1 MPACRV
7 CYRVAM
13 KLIAFDGDDTL
24 WTPLSGVN
32 LSDRTATDAV
42 GWPHF
47 TYMPLPDDPL
57 TARRDD
63 GALFALCPEAAEVF
77 RELRDRAVLVGV
89 ISYNHE
95 ENIRSIL
102 EAFALLAEV
111 DYIVAEWHSNKDKML
126 GKMLAQARVDG
137 HSMEPG
143 DLILVD
149 DDPWEIYRGQ
159 CARMGAGFSRFGV
172 DILDLRDVLAMDNPS
187 PPI

>member
-1 MPACRV
+1 
-7 CYRVAM
+7 M

-24 WTPLSGVN
+24 WTPLSGLN
-32 LSDRTATDAV
+32 LSDRTATDAL

-47 TYMPLPDDPL
+47 TYVPLSNDPL
-57 TARRDD
+57 IARRDD
-63 GALFALCPEAAEVF
+63 GALFALRPEAAEVF
-77 RELRDRAVLVGV
+77 RELHDRTLLVGV
-89 ISYNHE
+89 ISYNHV

-102 EAFALLAEV
+102 EAFGLFAEV

-126 GKMLAQARVDG
+126 GKMLARARADS
-137 HSMEPG
+137 HLIEPD
-143 DLILVD
+143 DLMLVD

-172 DILDLRDVLAMDNPS
+172 DILDLRDVLAMLESDNPS